1 MGARVLEVDL
11 LLAGEGAEP
20 ESRGFL
26 RLERIDMSGSADR
39 VELVSEVEG
48 GFAAA
53 GWKIKDGVLARL

>member
-26 RLERIDMSGSADR
+26 RLEIDMSGSADR